1 FVLSGFCHGEEDS
14 ALDLDENYLDI
25 VERIMKEDD
34 VSSEAV
40 VEDDKVKRQP
50 DELLTEE
57 HKNEIFMEVLAM
69 EEKLA
74 QEAKQKFPDN
84 MLEQL
89 KYVGSKIS
97 ELDEKIM
104 KKYNISREELLD
116 IKIEGVGL

>member
-1 FVLSGFCHGEEDS
+1 M
-14 ALDLDENYLDI
+14 DENYLDI

-104 KKYNISREELLD
+104 KKYNISREKLLD